1 MDNKMLYHTTCDG
14 KVTLFLESGDI
25 VLVCENCG
33 IVGMTDVYATE
44 EAQ

>member
-1 MDNKMLYHTTCDG
+1 VLYHTGCDG
-14 KVTLFLESGDI
+14 KVTMLLEREDI

-33 IVGMTDVYATE
+33 IVTMTDVYATE